1 MGVRAA
7 GLTAAKVKTAPTGR
21 YGDGDGLYLLVR
33 SPTSAFWVFRFT
45 RAGRMREMGLG
56 RARGQNAVALVDARA
71 KAGLLHQAVVAGRD
85 PLADREAAEVAA
97 KAAAQTEAAQ
107 RVTFRAAAA
116 AYIGSHEA
124 AWKNA
129 KHRYQWQRTLEV
141 YAYPHFGDVAVADV
155 ATPHV
160 LAALEP
166 VWRTK
171 METAGRLRGRI
182 EAVLDYAKA
191 RQWRAGENPATWRGH
206 LIELLPSHTKIAQP
220 QHHAALPW
228 AEVAAFLEKVRGQ
241 AAVAARA
248 LEFAILTAART
259 GEVLGARWREIDLD
273 AKVWTVS
280 ADRMKAGREHRVPL
294 SDPAVAVLVALRGI
308 LAHDPDA
315 YVFPGTRES
324 KPLSNMAMIMLLRRM
339 KRGDLTA
346 HGFRSTFRDWVS
358 ERTGYPREVAEAALA
373 HLISDKVEAA
383 YRRGDLFEKRR
394 KLMREWAAFCGGR
407 AQAQQ
412 RLMVDAT
419 AAKTEAVQ

>member
-7 GLTAAKVKTAPTGR
+7 GLTAAKVKAAKPGR

-33 SPTSAFWVFRFT
+33 TPASAFWVFRFT

-56 RARGQNAVALVDARA
+56 RARGDNAVALVDARERA
-71 KAGLLHQAVVAGRD
+71 RGLHQAVVAGRD
-85 PLADREAAEVAA
+85 PLADRDEAEAAA

-116 AYIGSHEA
+116 AYIVSHEA

-129 KHRYQWQRTLEV
+129 KHRYQWQATLET

-155 ATPHV
+155 VTPHV

-166 VWRTK
+166 IWRTK
-171 METAGRLRGRI
+171 AETAGRLRGRI

-206 LIELLPSHTKIAQP
+206 LVELLPSHTKIAQP

-228 AEVAAFLEKVRGQ
+228 GEVAAFVERVRGQ
-241 AAVAARA
+241 AAMAARA

-273 AKVWTVS
+273 AKVWTVP

-294 SDPAVAVLVALRGI
+294 SDPAVAILVALRGI
-308 LAHDPDA
+308 FAHDPDA

-394 KLMREWAAFCGGR
+394 RLMREWGTFCTTPVRDAGRLLQIRAA
-407 AQAQQ
+407 A
-412 RLMVDAT
+412 
-419 AAKTEAVQ
+419 E